1 MQIIQNRR
9 HFLAGIT
16 AISAVGLAGG
26 RNVYAEDAPLDT
38 TTVRFTHAP
47 STCNAPLYLAEEL
60 LRADGFTNLTY
71 VDVDAGVNTPMNLAS
86 GEADIGFEYASAFVI
101 AIDAGTPVKVLGGL
115 HAGCYE
121 LFAREGITSVL
132 GLKGKRI
139 GVGQNLK
146 SDAYLFV
153 GAMAIHVGLDPLR
166 DIDWVIDAEAKPM
179 QLFIDGKVD
188 AFLGFG
194 TECQELRAKKI
205 GHSIVSGVL
214 DRPWSQY
221 FCCMLAGSPEYV
233 ENYPIATKRVLRALF
248 TAADQCTSNPERA
261 ARLMVDRGYAANYEF
276 ALQALREIRYSA
288 WREFDPEDSI
298 RFYSLRLNE
307 NHMIESGPQKIIGNG
322 TDWRILDELKREM
335 KT

>member
-1 MQIIQNRR
+1 MHSRR
-9 HFLAGIT
+9 RLLASL
-16 AISAVGLAGG
+16 SAVGAIGLVGV
-26 RNVYAEDAPLDT
+26 RTPSAEEVPLDT
-38 TTVRFTHAP
+38 TSVRFTHAP
-47 STCNAPLYLAEEL
+47 ATCNAPLYMAEEL
-60 LRADGFTNLTY
+60 LRADGFTGLSY
-71 VDVDAGVNTPMNLAS
+71 VDVDAGINTPKKMAA
-86 GEADIGFEYASAFVI
+86 GEADFGFEFASAFVI

-146 SDAYLFV
+146 ADPYLFV
-153 GAMAIHVGLDPLR
+153 SAMATHVGLDPLR
-166 DIDWVIDAEAKPM
+166 DIEWTTSTEAAPM
-179 QLFIDGKVD
+179 QLFIEGKVD

-194 TECQELRAKKI
+194 TECQELRARKI

-221 FCCMLAGSPEYV
+221 FCCMLASSTTYAQ
-233 ENYPIATKRVLRALF
+233 NYPVATKRILRAIF
-248 TAADQCTSNPERA
+248 TAADLCTSHPEKA
-261 ARLMVDRGYAANYEF
+261 ARLMVDRGYAANYDY

-298 RFYSLRLNE
+298 RFFSLRLNE
-307 NHMIESGPQKIIGNG
+307 SGMIQSNPQKIIAEG
-322 TDWRILDELKREM
+322 TDWRFLNELKREM
-335 KT
+335 

>member
-1 MQIIQNRR
+1 MQIIPNRR
-9 HFLAGIT
+9 GFLAGMT
-16 AISAVGLAGG
+16 AIGAVGLAGD
-26 RNVYAEDAPLDT
+26 RKAFAEDPPLDT
-38 TTVRFTHAP
+38 TTVRLTHAP

-60 LRADGFTNLTY
+60 LRADGFTDLTY
-71 VDVDAGVNTPMNLAS
+71 VGVDAGVNTPIKLAN

-153 GAMAIHVGLDPLR
+153 GAMATHVGLDPVR
-166 DIDWVIDAEAKPM
+166 DIDWLIDAEAKPM

-194 TECQELRAKKI
+194 TECQELRARKI

-248 TAADQCTSNPERA
+248 TAADQCTTNPERA
-261 ARLMVDRGYAANYEF
+261 ARLMVDRGYAANYEY

-288 WREFDPEDSI
+288 WREFNPEDSI
-298 RFYSLRLNE
+298 RFFSLRLNE
-307 NHMIESGPQKIIGNG
+307 NRMIESSPRKIISEG
-322 TDWRILDELKREM
+322 TDWRFLDELKREL

>member
-214 DRPWSQY
+214 DRRRCGSQRRGPSR
-221 FCCMLAGSPEYV
+221 CAPASSPG
-233 ENYPIATKRVLRALF
+233 
-248 TAADQCTSNPERA
+248 RA
-261 ARLMVDRGYAANYEF
+261 AAGDDRRPPPRNPCRLPGAAIHGRGTASRGRLCRSSLCADDRGFGGHAGG
-276 ALQALREIRYSA
+276 
-288 WREFDPEDSI
+288 WRH
-298 RFYSLRLNE
+298 RFQPGGPGRLTC
-307 NHMIESGPQKIIGNG
+307 P
-322 TDWRILDELKREM
+322 
-335 KT
+335 

>member
-26 RNVYAEDAPLDT
+26 RNAYAEDAPLDT

-60 LRADGFTNLTY
+60 LRADGFTDLTY

-233 ENYPIATKRVLRALF
+233 ENYPIATKRVLRAHVHGCRSVHFEPGACGASHGRPGLCRELRICSPGAPGDPLQRLARIRSRGLDAILF
-248 TAADQCTSNPERA
+248 AAA
-261 ARLMVDRGYAANYEF
+261 A
-276 ALQALREIRYSA
+276 
-288 WREFDPEDSI
+288 ED
-298 RFYSLRLNE
+298 
-307 NHMIESGPQKIIGNG
+307 HMINPAPRRSLATERIGASS
-322 TDWRILDELKREM
+322 TS
-335 KT
+335 

>member
-16 AISAVGLAGG
+16 AISAFGLAGS
-26 RNVYAEDAPLDT
+26 RNAYAEDAPLDT

-71 VDVDAGVNTPMNLAS
+71 VDVDAGVNTPMKLAS

-153 GAMAIHVGLDPLR
+153 GAMATHVGLDPVR
-166 DIDWVIDAEAKPM
+166 DIDWLIDAEAKPM

-194 TECQELRAKKI
+194 TECQELRARKI

-221 FCCMLAGSPEYV
+221 FCSMLAGSPEYV

-248 TAADQCTSNPERA
+248 TAADQCTTNPERA
-261 ARLMVDRGYAANYEF
+261 ARLMVDRGYAANYEY

-288 WREFDPEDSI
+288 WREFNPEDSI
-298 RFYSLRLNE
+298 RFFSLRLNE
-307 NHMIESGPQKIIGNG
+307 NRMIESSPRKIISEG
-322 TDWRILDELKREM
+322 TDWRFLDELKREL

>member
-9 HFLAGIT
+9 GFLAGMT
-16 AISAVGLAGG
+16 AVGIVGPAGG
-26 RNVYAEDAPLDT
+26 RNAYAEDAPLDT

-71 VDVDAGVNTPMNLAS
+71 VDVDAGVNTPMKLAN
-86 GEADIGFEYASAFVI
+86 GEADIGFEFASAFVI
-101 AIDAGTPVKVLGGL
+101 AIDDGTPVKILGGL

-121 LFAREGITSVL
+121 LFAAEGITSVL

-146 SDAYLFV
+146 SDPYLFV
-153 GAMAIHVGLDPLR
+153 SAMATHVGLDPLR
-166 DIDWVIDAEAKPM
+166 DIDWVISTEAQPM

-194 TECQELRAKKI
+194 TECQELHARKI

-214 DRPWSQY
+214 DRRRCGSQRR
-221 FCCMLAGSPEYV
+221 GPSRRDNTSP
-233 ENYPIATKRVLRALF
+233 
-248 TAADQCTSNPERA
+248 SRA
-261 ARLMVDRGYAANYEF
+261 AAGDDRHPPSRNPCRVPGAAIHGRGTTSRGRLYRGPLCADDRHFGWHAGG
-276 ALQALREIRYSA
+276 
-288 WREFDPEDSI
+288 WR
-298 RFYSLRLNE
+298 
-307 NHMIESGPQKIIGNG
+307 H
-322 TDWRILDELKREM
+322 
-335 KT
+335 